1 MATDRLGEIGGTL
14 ASLGDGTR
22 AALNNMLPS
31 TWSQGNPVDII
42 GDANADRYS
51 RALEILL
58 DAEDSDAVLVM
69 NCPTALAS
77 STDIAAAVT
86 GCVERHRTA
95 GRAQKTVL
103 ATCLGEVA
111 NQAARNVFSRADI
124 ASFATP
130 SQAVDGYMQLV
141 RYRRAQ
147 NELVRTPTSRP
158 GAFELDVVA
167 ANATIESVTRTG
179 CTSLSEVEGKS
190 LLQPTVSRSSPRRL
204 PNDVGRIAAAII
216 ARDQRC
222 VVKILSE
229 DISHKS
235 DVGGVRLD
243 LD

>member
-1 MATDRLGEIGGTL
+1 M
-14 ASLGDGTR
+14 
-22 AALNNMLPS
+22 
-31 TWSQGNPVDII
+31 
-42 GDANADRYS
+42 
-51 RALEILL
+51 
-58 DAEDSDAVLVM
+58 
-69 NCPTALAS
+69 
-77 STDIAAAVT
+77 T

-190 LLQPTVSRSSPRRL
+190 LFAAYGIPVVATQVAQHS
-204 PNDVGRIAAAII
+204 NDVGRIAAEII
-216 ARDQRC
+216 ARNQRC